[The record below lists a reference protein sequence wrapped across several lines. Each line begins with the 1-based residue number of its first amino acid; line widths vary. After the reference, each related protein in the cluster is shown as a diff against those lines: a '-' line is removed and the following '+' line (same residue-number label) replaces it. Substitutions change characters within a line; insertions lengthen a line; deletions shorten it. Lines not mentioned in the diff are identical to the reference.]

1 MKILLL
7 RHPPVANAWK
17 GRCYGRS
24 DMGLSRDG
32 HGQAARI
39 AADLAAT
46 PIDAIVHSGARRSR
60 LLAEKVARARDVP
73 VITDPRWLERDFG
86 AWEGRSWNAIW
97 RDTGAE
103 MDRMMTEPDRYR
115 PGGGE
120 TGRDVANRV
129 QAAWDALP
137 RSGTVLVVA
146 HGGPIATLRAL
157 RAGASLERAVDFIP
171 ACGALV
177 TLQRYCQ

>member
-1 MKILLL
+1 MARRIVVGL
-7 RHPPVANAWK
+7 PPV
-17 GRCYGRS
+17 
-24 DMGLSRDG
+24 
-32 HGQAARI
+32 
-39 AADLAAT
+39 
-46 PIDAIVHSGARRSR
+46 DAVVHSGAIRTAR
-60 LLAEKVARARDVP
+60 LAAMIVQARQVP
-73 VITDPRWLERDFG
+73 VTADPRWLERDFG
-86 AWEGRSWNAIW
+86 RWEGRSWDAIW
-97 RDTGAE
+97 RESGAE

-157 RAGASLERAVDFIP
+157 IGGQPLARAVDYIP
-171 ACGALV
+171 ACGEIV
-177 TLQRYCQ
+177 RLQRCQ